1 MIFMILFYNTK
12 KCFKQG
18 PDSDEDTIIRV
29 FLSRNEIDLKIIVE
43 KFKELSGK
51 DLDKSIEQDL
61 GGDFQQALL
70 KILNPD
76 LKL

>member
-1 MIFMILFYNTK
+1 MILFYNTK
-12 KCFKQG
+12 KDFEQG
-18 PDSDEDTIIRV
+18 PDSDEDTIIRI

>member
-1 MIFMILFYNTK
+1 MILFYNTK
-12 KCFKQG
+12 KGFEQG
-18 PDSDEDTIIRV
+18 PDSDEDTIIRI

>member
-1 MIFMILFYNTK
+1 MILLYNTK
-12 KCFKQG
+12 KFFEQG
-18 PDSDEDTIIRV
+18 PDSDEDTIIRI